1 MDLATIVEGLRS
13 LWLVWLIL
21 LFGAIMFWAFRPK
34 NRRRFEDDARIP
46 FKDDQGGD

>member
-1 MDLATIVEGLRS
+1 VDLATLVEGMRS

-21 LFGAIMFWAFRPK
+21 LFAAIMFWAFRPK
-34 NRRRFEDDARIP
+34 NKRRFEDDARIP

>member
-1 MDLATIVEGLRS
+1 MDLATLVEGLRS

-21 LFGAIMFWAFRPK
+21 LFAAIMFWAFRPK
-34 NRRRFEDDARIP
+34 NKRRFEDDAHIP

>member
-1 MDLATIVEGLRS
+1 MDLATLVEGMRS

-21 LFGAIMFWAFRPK
+21 LFAAIMFWAFRPK
-34 NRRRFEDDARIP
+34 NKRRFEDDARIP